1 MAKNNDGE
9 KAQDAPQRKQPTH
22 AIIVIPEAGEGR
34 PNPVYVA
41 TGNKQDGI
49 QSFHIRRGEF
59 VPVPMGIIESLKNA
73 KEPIQTQTLTPDGQ
87 MKSDYRMAPRES
99 FTLVRGIDAETY
111 RNLSV
116 IAKQRSLTEEEAYY
130 GG

>member
-1 MAKNNDGE
+1 MAKNSDGE
-9 KAQDAPQRKQPTH
+9 KAPEAPQRQRPTH
-22 AIIVIPEAGEGR
+22 AIIVLSEAGEGR

-49 QSFHIRRGEF
+49 TAMHLRRGEF
-59 VPVPMGIIESLKNA
+59 VPVPMGIVESLKNA
-73 KEPIQTQTLTPDGQ
+73 KEPVQTQTLSPDGQ

-99 FTLVRGIDAETY
+99 FTMIREIDAETY

-116 IAKQRSLTEEEAYY
+116 VAKQRSLTEEEAYY